1 MTVYI
6 VPVEP
11 LDSRY
16 SRQWYDHIPIL
27 LDTAGVDNVVIIEGE
42 DVPATPTPG
51 AFLDFGATNIWKSS
65 QLMIIA
71 QLFREDKIQDGDK
84 LLYHSNPAA
93 LHG

>member
-1 MTVYI
+1 MTKIYI

-51 AFLDFGATNIWKSS
+51 AFLDLVLPTST
-65 QLMIIA
+65 
-71 QLFREDKIQDGDK
+71 R
-84 LLYHSNPAA
+84 AA
-93 LHG
+93 S